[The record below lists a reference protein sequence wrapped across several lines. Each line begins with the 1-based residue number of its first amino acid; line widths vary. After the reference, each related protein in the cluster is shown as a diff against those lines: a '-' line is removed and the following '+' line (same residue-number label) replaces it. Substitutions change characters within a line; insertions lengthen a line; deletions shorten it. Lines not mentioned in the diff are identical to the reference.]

1 MKNEISCKYSP
12 RGADELPGRNVGQ
25 DAKCR
30 WFALPGDLGMSAIR
44 ILAIVVALAL
54 GAGGASPA
62 YAQYTPQKVKVG
74 MFITNLFDLN
84 FAQHDVEAQF
94 WMWFNHA
101 DADFDPKTAVEIINA
116 RSSEALISYRAE
128 VPGKG
133 FWDQVKFSAV
143 LDQSWNVA
151 NYPFDRQTI
160 RIIIESADADARKL
174 QFVPDIEGTKLRRDL
189 TLAGWKI
196 EGMKIFTSSEF
207 YETAYGDPT
216 MSSVGPSIYPRVTV
230 EIYVKRN
237 GWRLLLSTFIGFG
250 LAIALAGIVLTSS
263 AFRHTSDVIDIG
275 AQLAIGTGAL
285 FSTIGSGYILQS
297 GLPPTTDFSLAD
309 AFQLTAFSVTF
320 LTMLMI
326 FVVHVLRRR
335 RLREAAIMTGRILFA
350 LYLISVMLIV
360 YRVWIAVSA

>member
-1 MKNEISCKYSP
+1 MRLLALLVLFVLLAAGADQARAQYSP
-12 RGADELPGRNVGQ
+12 E
-25 DAKCR
+25 K
-30 WFALPGDLGMSAIR
+30 IR
-44 ILAIVVALAL
+44 
-54 GAGGASPA
+54 
-62 YAQYTPQKVKVG
+62 VG

-84 FAQHDVEAQF
+84 FAQHEVEAQF
-94 WMWFNHA
+94 WIWFNHNDPDFNPKA
-101 DADFDPKTAVEIINA
+101 DVEIINA
-116 RSSEALISYRAE
+116 RSSEALNSYRGSL
-128 VPGKG
+128 PDKG
-133 FWDQVKFSAV
+133 YWDQLKYSAV
-143 LDQSWNVA
+143 LDQNWNVT
-151 NYPFDRQTI
+151 NYPFDRQKI
-160 RIIIESADADARKL
+160 RIVIESADADARKL

-189 TLAGWKI
+189 MLAGWKI
-196 EGMKIFTSSEF
+196 EGMKIFSSSEF

-216 MSSVGPSIYPRVTV
+216 MNSVGPSIYPRVTV
-230 EIYVKRN
+230 EIDVKRN

-285 FSTIGSGYILQS
+285 FSTIGSGYIMQS

-335 RLREAAIMTGRILFA
+335 RMREAAIMTGGILVV
-350 LYLISVMLIV
+350 LYLISVMLII
-360 YRVWIAVSA
+360 YRVWVAARG

>member
-1 MKNEISCKYSP
+1 MNFV
-12 RGADELPGRNVGQ
+12 RLLA
-25 DAKCR
+25 
-30 WFALPGDLGMSAIR
+30 FA
-44 ILAIVVALAL
+44 VALVL
-54 GAGGASPA
+54 IGAQADQA
-62 YAQYTPQKVKVG
+62 CARTTPQKIKVG

-84 FAQHDVEAQF
+84 FARRDIETQF
-94 WMWFNHA
+94 WVWFNHT
-101 DADFDPKTAVEIINA
+101 DAAFDPKADIEIINA
-116 RSSEALISYRAE
+116 RSSEALISYRDTVANE
-128 VPGKG
+128 GV
-133 FWDQVKFSAV
+133 WDQTKYSAI
-143 LDQSWNVA
+143 LDQSWDVT

-160 RIIIESADADARKL
+160 RIILESADADARTL

-189 TLAGWKI
+189 TLVGWKI
-196 EGMKIFTSSEF
+196 EGMKIFSSSEF

-216 MSSVGPSIYPRVTV
+216 MNPVGPSIYPRVTV
-230 EIYVKRN
+230 EIDVKRN

-263 AFRHTSDVIDIG
+263 AFRHTGDVIDIG

-309 AFQLTAFSVTF
+309 AFQLTAFTVTF

-335 RLREAAIMTGRILFA
+335 RMREAAIMTARVLFA
-350 LYLISVMLIV
+350 LYLIAVMLIV
-360 YRVWIAVSA
+360 YRVWLAVYA